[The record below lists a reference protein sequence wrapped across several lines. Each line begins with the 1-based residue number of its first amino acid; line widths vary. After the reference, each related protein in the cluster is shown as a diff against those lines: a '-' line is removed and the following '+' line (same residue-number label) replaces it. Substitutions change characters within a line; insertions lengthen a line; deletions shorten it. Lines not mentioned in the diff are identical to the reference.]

1 MWDCAAAPGG
11 GRGRA
16 LAEERRP
23 RRGGEARGDRG
34 REGISPACAGRERGF
49 VKESGAHARMEGRR
63 DARLPRGSA
72 VMQDCVA
79 APGEREGGRLPR
91 RGDRGKEG
99 RRGEIAVG
107 ISPACARWRAGAAG
121 AGRGRAG
128 GGIGMAAGAAG
139 ARRESRAE
147 ESGRRRGIARWQNRA
162 LCTPTLNT

>member
-72 VMQDCVA
+72 VMQDCVT
-79 APGEREGGRLPR
+79 APGGGRGWALAEERRPR
-91 RGDRGKEG
+91 QGGEARGDRGGDLADLREMEGGGCG
-99 RRGEIAVG
+99 RREGTRGRRNRDGGGDCGREEGITDGGGESRDG
-107 ISPACARWRAGAAG
+107 RTWRCAR
-121 AGRGRAG
+121 
-128 GGIGMAAGAAG
+128 
-139 ARRESRAE
+139 
-147 ESGRRRGIARWQNRA
+147 
-162 LCTPTLNT
+162 LH